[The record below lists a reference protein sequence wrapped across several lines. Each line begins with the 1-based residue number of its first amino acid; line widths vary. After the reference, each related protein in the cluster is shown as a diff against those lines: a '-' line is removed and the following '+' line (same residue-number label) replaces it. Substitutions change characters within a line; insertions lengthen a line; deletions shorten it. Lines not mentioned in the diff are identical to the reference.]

1 MLIRDVILNIQNYGT
16 ILSLSLLTRLSLSQL
31 ADFRQL
37 FYVNFMSNNTI
48 LVAKFY
54 YNNASS

>member
-37 FYVNFMSNNTI
+37 FYVNFMSNNAI